1 MSLMTIAELDTLAQ
15 RHASSIT
22 PAPAQS
28 PTPIQV
34 TARDARH
41 QILGGIKIIARICGV
56 DMTQDIH
63 PTEMLVQRIDQL
75 EELAKLQHA
84 EIAEYR
90 KALKA
95 IGTVLDGHEDPFEVK
110 PPSKWKKVE
119 ADKWMLAAGESIKWS
134 MQRAENA
141 LDPKQA
147 VPIAPDPE

>member
-1 MSLMTIAELDTLAQ
+1 MTIAELDTLAQ

-22 PAPAQS
+22 PAPTPQ
-28 PTPIQV
+28 PTRIQV

-63 PTEMLVQRIDQL
+63 PTEMLVQRIDSL
-75 EELAKLQHA
+75 EDLVKAQQA

-90 KALKA
+90 KALCA
-95 IGTVLDGHEDPFEVK
+95 VGTVLEVHDDPFELR
-110 PPSKWKKVE
+110 PSSKWSKAE
-119 ADKWMLAAGESIKWS
+119 LGQWIISAGESIKWV

-141 LDPKQA
+141 LDPAHA
-147 VPIAPDPE
+147 VPIAKDPD